1 MPDQYANQNL
11 NHPELLDRVPRSPE
25 ELIAIGAEIMAD
37 FLDPEGGLTEHDV
50 VGRMLE
56 LFDNPTA
63 IEAYE
68 NEIARRRG
76 GRDVD
81 RWH

>member
-1 MPDQYANQNL
+1 MANPHANENL
-11 NHPELLDRVPRSPE
+11 NRPELLDRIPRTPE
-25 ELIAIGAEIMAD
+25 DLIAIGAEIMAD
-37 FLDPEGGLTEHDV
+37 FLDPASSLSEHDV
-50 VGRMLE
+50 VDRMLE

-68 NEIARRRG
+68 REIARRRG